1 MEALAT
7 TIKVHNDTK
16 QLLDSFREYRN
27 ESYDEVIR
35 KVTLIAR
42 QCSKEPT
49 LAKETINAIEQA
61 RKRIRAGNY
70 VTEDEA
76 RKRLGL

>member
-1 MEALAT
+1 MEAVAT

-42 QCSKEPT
+42 QCSREPV
-49 LAKETINAIEQA
+49 LAKDAIDAIDAA
-61 RKRIRAGNY
+61 RKRIRSGKF

-76 RKRLGL
+76 RRRLGL